1 MSLLSYSY
9 RVPLSVPYWNGAT
22 YRGILRSFLSGSVIA
37 GPDLGQL
44 RSAVMERLGAEDAII
59 CGSGSLAIEIALR
72 AGGVREGDEVVIP
85 TFCCTSVVPPILA
98 VGAHPVLADVGEE
111 LNITAETAEAVLTK
125 KTTAIIVPHLFGNPA
140 DIHTIID
147 LAHRRKIRVIDDAA
161 QALGATIDGRPVGS
175 FGDAGIL
182 SFGSEKV
189 CFGLGG
195 GVVVS
200 RQNEVLNG
208 SSKIN
213 LPPARLSPTLRT
225 FLSTLAWRR
234 WRSWT
239 LPAQAWLSHAN
250 TGNPDSPP
258 APYRKETTAN
268 LNAAVALSL
277 LQTLDENIA
286 ARRARVRAYQELLG
300 ADERLRL
307 VSHQPGSACLS
318 QVVRILPGSRGAD
331 LSAHLV
337 EVLHNAG
344 YEIQGSYVPIHLLPY
359 YQSWARQRLPHAE
372 RVWSD
377 LIELPCEPQVSFAHM
392 ERIAAIVKQVPR
404 SSVLPPSCPRI
415 RHKASD
421 GSVRLNRACRG
432 GFETHPYN

>member
-1 MSLLSYSY
+1 MSLLSYPY

-22 YRGILRSFLSGSVIA
+22 YRAILRSLVSGSVIA

-59 CGSGSLAIEIALR
+59 CGSGSLALEIALL
-72 AGGVREGDEVVIP
+72 ACGVREGDEVVIP

-111 LNITAETAEAVLTK
+111 LNITAETVEAALTN

-140 DIHTIID
+140 DINAIVG
-147 LAHRRKIRVIDDAA
+147 LARAKNIRVIDDAA

-200 RQNEVLNG
+200 GQNEVLNG

-213 LPPARLSPTLRT
+213 LPPARVSPTLRT

-234 WRSWT
+234 WRRWT
-239 LPAQAWLSHAN
+239 LPAQAWLSHAE
-250 TGNPDSPP
+250 TTSPDSPP
-258 APYRKETTAN
+258 SPYRKEILPN

-286 ARRARVRAYQELLG
+286 ARRVRVRAYQELLRS
-300 ADERLRL
+300 DERLRL

-318 QVVRILPGSRGAD
+318 QVVRVLPGRRGDD

-337 EVLHNAG
+337 QALHSAG

-377 LIELPCEPQVSFAHM
+377 LIELPCGPEVSFAHVEM
-392 ERIAAIVKQVPR
+392 IAYVVKQALR
-404 SSVLPPSCPRI
+404 NGVLAPSCPRI
-415 RHKASD
+415 SHKASD
-421 GSVRLNRACRG
+421 GSASG
-432 GFETHPYN
+432 

>member
-1 MSLLSYSY
+1 MSLLSYSC

-22 YRGILRSFLSGSVIA
+22 YRGILRSLVSGSVIA

-44 RSAVMERLGAEDAII
+44 RSAVMERLGAEDAIV
-59 CGSGSLAIEIALR
+59 CGSGSLALEIALP
-72 AGGVREGDEVVIP
+72 ACGVSESDEVVIP

-111 LNITAETAEAVLTK
+111 LNITAETVEAALTN
-125 KTTAIIVPHLFGNPA
+125 KTTAIIVPHLFGNPV

-200 RQNEVLNG
+200 RQKENLNG
-208 SSKIN
+208 GSKME
-213 LPPARLSPTLRT
+213 LPPARLSRTLRT

-234 WRSWT
+234 WRRWT
-239 LPAQAWLSHAN
+239 LPAQAWLSHAE
-250 TGNPDSPP
+250 TTNPDSPP
-258 APYRKETTAN
+258 ALYRKETTAN

-300 ADERLRL
+300 ADQRLRL
-307 VSHQPGSACLS
+307 IPHQPGSACLS
-318 QVVRILPGSRGAD
+318 QVVRVLPGRRDED

-337 EVLHNAG
+337 EALHSAG
-344 YEIQGSYVPIHLLPY
+344 YEVQGSYVPIHLLAC
-359 YQSWARQRLPHAE
+359 YQTLARRRLPYAE

-377 LIELPCEPQVSFAHM
+377 LIELPCEPEVSFAHV
-392 ERIAAIVKQVPR
+392 ERIAVIVKQVLRNRVVATVKECR
-404 SSVLPPSCPRI
+404 SL
-415 RHKASD
+415 KAAVAKA
-421 GSVRLNRACRG
+421 GQK
-432 GFETHPYN
+432 

>member
-22 YRGILRSFLSGSVIA
+22 YRAILRSLVSGSVIA

-44 RSAVMERLGAEDAII
+44 RSAVMERLGVEDAVI
-59 CGSGSLAIEIALR
+59 CGSGSLALEIALS
-72 AGGVREGDEVVIP
+72 ACGVREGDEVVIP

-111 LNITAETAEAVLTK
+111 LNITAKTVEAMLTN
-125 KTTAIIVPHLFGNPA
+125 KTKAIIVPHLFGNPA
-140 DIHTIID
+140 DINSIVD
-147 LAHRRKIRVIDDAA
+147 LARPKNIRVIDDAA

-200 RQNEVLNG
+200 RQKENLDRG
-208 SSKIN
+208 SKIE

-234 WRSWT
+234 WRRWT
-239 LPAQAWLSHAN
+239 LPAQAWLSYAE
-250 TGNPDSPP
+250 TTNPDSRP
-258 APYRKETTAN
+258 APYRNEILPN

-286 ARRARVRAYQELLG
+286 ARHARVRAYQELLRS
-300 ADERLRL
+300 DERLKL
-307 VSHQPGSACLS
+307 IPHQPGSACLS
-318 QVVRILPGSRGAD
+318 QVVRVLRGRRGDD
-331 LSAHLV
+331 LSTHLV
-337 EVLHNAG
+337 EVLHTAG
-344 YEIQGSYVPIHLLPY
+344 YEVQGSYVPIHLLPY
-359 YQSWARQRLPHAE
+359 YQSWARQRLPYAE

-377 LIELPCEPQVSFAHM
+377 LIELPCGPEVSFAHVEM
-392 ERIAAIVKQVPR
+392 IAYVVKQALR
-404 SSVLPPSCPRI
+404 GSVLPSSGPRI
-415 RHKASD
+415 RHKASH
-421 GSVRLNRACRG
+421 GSASG
-432 GFETHPYN
+432 